1 MQSVEDVLDSFSGMI
16 TMAQA
21 SAIASG
27 VAPLSHPEGSTSV
40 QGLLEFIKAVRSAK
54 SSEDATKVY
63 TVSIEDT
70 LYRIFNE
77 LEGASRRTVTL
88 GRVGST
94 INVILSGALS
104 SAVDE
109 RGFERGDLM
118 LVRGAS
124 LDIVNERLVGTRGTT
139 LSRAR
144 RSNLGITD
152 FSKLKD
158 GDKNIDIVGKVV
170 EIGRLRQ
177 VSRLGIAESIAVAD
191 CRLSDTSDYIDVTL
205 WGSSAMLTERMR
217 VNDFIKIEFCSVR
230 STGSK
235 LQVNANEL
243 SRVLVNKEL
252 ASRFIA

>member
-1 MQSVEDVLDSFSGMI
+1 MQSLEDVLDSFSGMI
-16 TMAQA
+16 TMEQA

-27 VAPLSHPEGSTSV
+27 GAPMSHSEGSTSV
-40 QGLLEFIKAVRSAK
+40 QGLLEFIKAIRSAK
-54 SSEDATKVY
+54 SSEDAAKVY
-63 TVSIEDT
+63 TVNIEDT
-70 LYRIFNE
+70 VYRIFNE

-88 GRVGST
+88 GRIGST
-94 INVILSGALS
+94 INVILSGVLS

-124 LDIVNERLVGTRGTT
+124 LDIVNERIVGTKGTT
-139 LSRAR
+139 LSRTR

-158 GDKNIDIVGKVV
+158 GDKNIDIVGKIV
-170 EIGRLRQ
+170 EIGQLRQ
-177 VSRLGIAESIAVAD
+177 VSRLGIAEPVAVAD
-191 CRLSDTSDYIDVTL
+191 CRLSDTSDYIDATL
-205 WGSSAMLTERMR
+205 WGSSAILTKRMHIS
-217 VNDFIKIEFCSVR
+217 DFIKIEFCSVR
-230 STGSK
+230 SIESK

-243 SRVLVNKEL
+243 SRVLINKEL